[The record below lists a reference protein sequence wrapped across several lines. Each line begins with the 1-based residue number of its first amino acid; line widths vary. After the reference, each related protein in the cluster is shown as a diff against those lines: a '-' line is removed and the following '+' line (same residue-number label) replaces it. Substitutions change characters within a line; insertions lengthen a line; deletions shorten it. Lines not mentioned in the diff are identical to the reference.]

1 MYYTN
6 TRKTHPQ
13 SQLSQTE
20 PFDSQLVRT
29 WIWSGESVGASIIFV
44 ALHLT
49 VSSFLVLLGAVAG
62 KAAIKHSSEAALIV
76 VALHNF
82 LELVYRLG
90 QQGQT
95 RGDPLDLLLQLF
107 SVFQGL
113 VNRGH
118 RHGIGVAA
126 TITRTTCSAAGR
138 LELAGTLR
146 VQRWRPSSTAAT
158 DTVQFHEFIRDFRVS
173 LRGRVRTAATAA
185 ATASTA
191 LIAPQQRSRLGL
203 QSGAL
208 HLSDLIGGDFNI
220 GEDRLDRRYLSG

>member
-1 MYYTN
+1 M
-6 TRKTHPQ
+6 
-13 SQLSQTE
+13 
-20 PFDSQLVRT
+20 
-29 WIWSGESVGASIIFV
+29 GASIIFI

-49 VSSFLVLLGAVAG
+49 VSGLLVLLGAVAG
-62 KAAIKHSSEAALIV
+62 EAAIKHSSETALIV
-76 VALHNF
+76 VALHHL
-82 LELVYRLG
+82 LELVYGLG
-90 QQGQT
+90 QQGQS

-126 TITRTTCSAAGR
+126 TITRTTSSAAGR

-146 VQRWRPSSTAAT
+146 VQRWRPSSTGAT
-158 DTVQFHEFIRDFRVS
+158 DTVQFQEFIRDLRVS
-173 LRGRVRTAATAA
+173 LRGRVRNATAV

-191 LIAPQQRSRLGL
+191 LIAPQQSARLGL
-203 QSGAL
+203 QCGAL
-208 HLSDLIGGDFNI
+208 LLSDLIGGDFNI